1 MKNITVYRLNGKP
14 AVTED
19 ALRRHAFQGIDDE
32 HSALSS
38 TGFVSYDDYLDSD
51 FKAPIDVAHF
61 TRFALRMDTRKVQPA
76 VMRKHLRIALDAE
89 KAATGKQFISRD
101 RKHELRE
108 QVRLR
113 LMAHTEPKPEY
124 WPVVI
129 DNTAGLLFFGC
140 TREKVRLLF
149 EVLACGLLGDNPKAL
164 ARLTPMSLDQDGPED
179 ASEFLATLLVRGI
192 PDVAVN
198 GNPYL
203 VVIRDKALAFDQ
215 EMRISAA
222 TLNGGEVG
230 DAFRGRHVVVSKGRV
245 VIEGDESLSMTV
257 DSMLSI
263 SGLKIPKITPD
274 KEDPDGEFLER
285 MHLAGLAVGVLHEAF
300 LAWCESVKSR
310 EAA

>member
-1 MKNITVYRLNGKP
+1 MKNITAYRINGKP
-14 AVTED
+14 AVTEES
-19 ALRRHAFQGIDDE
+19 LRRHAFQGIDSE
-32 HSALSS
+32 RTAAAS

-101 RKHELRE
+101 RKQEIRE
-108 QVRLR
+108 QVHLR

-140 TREKVRLLF
+140 TQEKVRLLV
-149 EVLACGLLGDNPKAL
+149 EVLACELLGANPKAL
-164 ARLTPMSLDQDGPED
+164 DRLTPMSLDQDGPED
-179 ASEFLATLLVRGI
+179 ASEFLTTLLARGI
-192 PDVAVN
+192 PGVPVN
-198 GNPYL
+198 GKPYL
-203 VVIRDKALAFDQ
+203 VAIRDKALAFDQ
-215 EMRISAA
+215 DLLISAA
-222 TLNGGEVG
+222 TINGGEVG
-230 DAFRGRHVVVSKGRV
+230 DAFRGRHVVVRKGRV
-245 VIEGDESLSMTV
+245 VIEGDEFLSMTV

-285 MHLAGLAVGVLHEAF
+285 MHLTGLAVGALHKAF
-300 LAWCESVKSR
+300 KLWCAKAK
-310 EAA
+310 AA